1 MKMIQNLLLAA
12 IVAVFL
18 AGCSAAWN
26 ALVVGDKAYK
36 VAKGVYQIGRKVVI
50 INEDLIGPEAM
61 AALKTIDEY
70 AGRVDTAH
78 DLIKERLLAA
88 HDGNATSSQTAAT
101 SSSSAPGK

>member
-1 MKMIQNLLLAA
+1 MIAALAA
-12 IVAVFL
+12 ALFT
-18 AGCSAAWN
+18 GCAATWN

-88 HDGNATSSQTAAT
+88 HEGNATSSQTAAT
-101 SSSSAPGK
+101 SSSSAPGE